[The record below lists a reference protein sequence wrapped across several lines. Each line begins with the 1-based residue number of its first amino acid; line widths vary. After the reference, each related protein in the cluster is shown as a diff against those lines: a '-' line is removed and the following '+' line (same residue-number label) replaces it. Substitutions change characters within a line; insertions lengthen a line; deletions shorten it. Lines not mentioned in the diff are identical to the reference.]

1 MRYNITVRLY
11 SEYRHHG
18 SHGPKPHAVR
28 SAVSSKARGIL
39 AKRVNATQGS
49 GTKAMSSATNE
60 VSSTSVD
67 TQKKSVESKSYGTHA
82 GNVHV
87 MTLRKEES
95 VTPDS
100 ADKLLCYLDNVTS
113 KFEAM
118 TSFDLKAAKNEY
130 STHKSEI
137 LSRFNSQYG
146 ADLAEGTSTEALKEL
161 SRYSFDYTQ
170 HQIVVIITCDEAFEG
185 SHLVDGLYVRELRS
199 KRVYTKGRSLLTQ
212 EQRSA
217 LKNVS
222 DSELLLTRSA
232 HLGKGARIVT
242 NPKTGRL
249 ELQIDF
255 GQLGGRIRSVDSY

>member
-1 MRYNITVRLY
+1 MKYNITVRLY

-39 AKRVNATQGS
+39 AKRVSATQGS
-49 GTKAMSSATNE
+49 SAEAISSAADGMSSTTE
-60 VSSTSVD
+60 TG
-67 TQKKSVESKSYGTHA
+67 KKVVESKSYGTHA

-118 TSFDLKAAKNEY
+118 TGFDLKAAKNEY
-130 STHKSEI
+130 SVHKNEI
-137 LSRFNSQYG
+137 LNRFSSQYG

-161 SRYSFDYTQ
+161 SQYSFDYTQ

-217 LKNVS
+217 FKNVS